1 MENNLLR
8 GVNILENEIYLL
20 QKKLKQ
26 SNIEFIFSGTFS
38 QGLIEE
44 LGSALKQR
52 LKLQQA
58 AKSKIS
64 SAFFTFVEQT
74 QNIKQYEVSKENT
87 EDFLSIAGSGVIA
100 ISRTDSGYCINSG
113 NTILNKDVSGLK
125 EKLDKII
132 SMDDMELTNYFR
144 EVSRREIDMNSG
156 RGGLGLI
163 QIARKATERIE
174 YNFEK
179 IDDTYYYYT
188 LTVTI

>member
-1 MENNLLR
+1 M
-8 GVNILENEIYLL
+8 ENEIYLL

>member
-1 MENNLLR
+1 MI
-8 GVNILENEIYLL
+8 ILENTIYML

-44 LGSALKQR
+44 LGAALKQR
-52 LKLQQA
+52 LQLQQA
-58 AKSKIS
+58 KKSKIS

-87 EDFLSIAGSGVIA
+87 EYFLSIVGSGVIA
-100 ISRTDSGYCINSG
+100 ISRTDLGYCVKSG
-113 NTILNKDVSGLK
+113 NAILNKDISSLK

-132 SMDDMELTNYFR
+132 SMDELELTKYFR

-163 QIARKATERIE
+163 QIARKATEKIQ

-179 IDDTYYYYT
+179 IDDSYSYYT
-188 LTVTI
+188 LTVTV

>member
-1 MENNLLR
+1 MS
-8 GVNILENEIYLL
+8 ILENAIHVL
-20 QKKLKQ
+20 QKKLKE

-44 LGSALKQR
+44 LGAALKQR

-87 EDFLSIAGSGVIA
+87 KDSSFISGSGIIA
-100 ISRTDSGYCINSG
+100 ISKNHLGYYVNSG
-113 NTILNKDVSGLK
+113 NIILNEDIKNLK

-132 SMDDMELTNYFR
+132 SMNKDELNSYYR
-144 EVSRREIDMNSG
+144 EVSRREVDMNND
-156 RGGLGLI
+156 RAGLGLI
-163 QIARKATERIE
+163 QIARKSDGKIE
-174 YNFEK
+174 YEFEK
-179 IDDTYYYYT
+179 IDDSYSYYI
-188 LTVTI
+188 LTVTV

>member
-1 MENNLLR
+1 MENA
-8 GVNILENEIYLL
+8 IYML
-20 QKKLKQ
+20 QKKLRQ

-44 LGSALKQR
+44 LGMALKQR
-52 LKLQQA
+52 MQLQQV
-58 AKSKIS
+58 KKRQIS

-87 EDFLSIAGSGVIA
+87 EDFLAIVGSGVIA
-100 ISRTDSGYCINSG
+100 ISKTDSGYCVNSG
-113 NTILNKDVSGLK
+113 NTILNRDISRLK

-132 SMDDMELTNYFR
+132 SMNDEALTNYFR
-144 EVSRREIDMNSG
+144 EVSRREVDMNSG

-163 QIARKATERIE
+163 QIARKATKKIE

-179 IDDTYYYYT
+179 IDDSYSYYT
-188 LTVTI
+188 LTVTV

>member
-1 MENNLLR
+1 M
-8 GVNILENEIYLL
+8 LENAIYTL

-44 LGSALKQR
+44 LGLALKQR

-58 AKSKIS
+58 KKSKIS
-64 SAFFTFVEQT
+64 LAFFTFVEQT

-87 EDFLSIAGSGVIA
+87 EDFLTIMGSGVIA
-100 ISRTDSGYCINSG
+100 ISKTTSGYCINSG
-113 NTILNKDVSGLK
+113 NTILNKDISSLK

-132 SMDDMELTNYFR
+132 SMNNVELTNYFR
-144 EVSRREIDMNSG
+144 KVSRREIDMNSG

-163 QIARKATERIE
+163 QIARKSTEKIE

-179 IDDTYYYYT
+179 IDNSYSYYT
-188 LTVTI
+188 LTVTV

>member
-1 MENNLLR
+1 MENA
-8 GVNILENEIYLL
+8 IYML
-20 QKKLKQ
+20 QKKLRQ

-44 LGSALKQR
+44 LGMALKQR
-52 LKLQQA
+52 MQLQQV
-58 AKSKIS
+58 KKRQIS

-87 EDFLSIAGSGVIA
+87 EDFLAIVGSGVIA
-100 ISRTDSGYCINSG
+100 ISKTDSGYCVNSG
-113 NTILNKDVSGLK
+113 NTILNRDISRLK

-132 SMDDMELTNYFR
+132 SMNDDALTNYFR
-144 EVSRREIDMNSG
+144 EVSRREVDMNSG

-163 QIARKATERIE
+163 QIARKATKKIE

-179 IDDTYYYYT
+179 IDDSYSYYT
-188 LTVTI
+188 LTVTV

>member
-1 MENNLLR
+1 
-8 GVNILENEIYLL
+8 LENAIYML
-20 QKKLKQ
+20 QKKLRQ

-44 LGSALKQR
+44 LGMALKQR
-52 LKLQQA
+52 MQLQQV
-58 AKSKIS
+58 KKRQIS

-87 EDFLSIAGSGVIA
+87 EDFLAIVGSGVIA
-100 ISRTDSGYCINSG
+100 ISKTDSGYCVNSG
-113 NTILNKDVSGLK
+113 NTILNRDISRLK

-132 SMDDMELTNYFR
+132 SMNDEALTNYFR
-144 EVSRREIDMNSG
+144 EVSRREVDMNSG

-163 QIARKATERIE
+163 QIARKATKKIE

-179 IDDTYYYYT
+179 IDDSYSYYT
-188 LTVTI
+188 LTVTV

>member
-1 MENNLLR
+1 M
-8 GVNILENEIYLL
+8 L
-20 QKKLKQ
+20 QKKLRQ

-44 LGSALKQR
+44 LGMALKQR
-52 LKLQQA
+52 MQLQQV
-58 AKSKIS
+58 KKRQIS

-87 EDFLSIAGSGVIA
+87 EDFLAIVGSGVIA
-100 ISRTDSGYCINSG
+100 ISKTDSGYCVNSG
-113 NTILNKDVSGLK
+113 NTILNRDISRLK

-132 SMDDMELTNYFR
+132 SMNDDALTNYFR
-144 EVSRREIDMNSG
+144 EVSRREVDMNSG

-163 QIARKATERIE
+163 QIARKATKKIE

-179 IDDTYYYYT
+179 IDDSYSYYT
-188 LTVTI
+188 LTVTV